1 MEKPKILVSS
11 VDAWSDYVGS
21 DTLSSLLSQF
31 DSSNIASINIRAR
44 KSDSKVAGRYFHILE
59 ERIIKSIFSP
69 SVLTGEEYTAE
80 KIDDSSSE
88 DAELSRET
96 RRYSK
101 RRFVNQW
108 LLIMIREIV
117 WKLGRWRTRQLNDF
131 VKSFSPDV
139 FFFPIEGYIHLN
151 RINKYI
157 IDHYH
162 PSRVVGYM
170 WDDNFTFKQR
180 NYNPFYLL
188 HRLWLRRSVKQLIS
202 RCNSV
207 FAITPKMKRE
217 LDAEYGINSILLT
230 KPMKNQTVTV
240 CSEDH
245 SPIRILYT
253 GKLIADRDKTLAE
266 IADAIRDINKGGKKV
281 VLDIYT
287 DTVLS
292 PKMKARLD
300 HPGDCNL
307 MGFIP
312 QAEIIKKQSEA
323 DILLFVETLSQK
335 KLSARLS
342 FSTKITDYF
351 SAGKCIWAVGNKE
364 LAPIGYLSEEDA
376 AIVSYSMVSIR
387 EQLNRIVKE
396 PDVII
401 EYAQK
406 AYECGQ
412 TYHNS
417 EMITT
422 RFKNVIEGNAE

>member
-1 MEKPKILVSS
+1 MPKILVSS

-31 DSSNIASINIRAR
+31 ESKDVAAINIRAR

-59 ERIIKSIFSP
+59 ERVMKSLFST
-69 SVLTGEEYTAE
+69 SVQTGEEYTV
-80 KIDDSSSE
+80 DQVNDSPLGNDELSSE
-88 DAELSRET
+88 E
-96 RRYSK
+96 RRYS
-101 RRFVNQW
+101 RRYFIDHW
-108 LLIMIREIV
+108 LLVLIRELV
-117 WKLGRWRTRQLNDF
+117 WKLGRWRSSNLDDF
-131 VKSFSPDV
+131 VESFSPDV
-139 FFFPIEGYIHLN
+139 LFFPIEGYIQLN

-157 IDHYH
+157 IDRYH

-230 KPMKNQTVTV
+230 KPMKNQTVSV

-281 VLDIYT
+281 ILDIYT

-307 MGFIP
+307 MGFVP
-312 QAEIIKKQSEA
+312 QKEIIKKQSEA
-323 DILLFVETLSQK
+323 DILLFVETLSHK

-364 LAPIGYLSEEDA
+364 LAPIGYLIEEDA
-376 AIVSYSMVSIR
+376 ALASCSKESIR
-387 EQLNRIVKE
+387 VQLGRVAD
-396 PDVII
+396 DVELIM
-401 EYAQK
+401 EYARK

-412 TYHNS
+412 RHHNS
-417 EMITT
+417 QMIKS
-422 RFKNVIEGNAE
+422 RFKNVIEGNVQ